1 MTSGF
6 TIQSPGS
13 ESLPNHQC
21 HGIEIP
27 ASTEKHTWTILLR
40 QDDKVCFSEGKL
52 KFALTLKVE
61 DDVKVDSSI
70 PQTADEDAEDE
81 VPETQEKEGPH
92 PSTRRTRPDNVKPP
106 KERTRVQ
113 VERSMQASSALRSTT
128 PVRTTQSGS
137 QMQVV
142 AETPAINRKLPPIPL
157 MEDSVPYDMADPKDL
172 VSTDVSTPS
181 AIKDSFAERSVD
193 APKPRAKMPSLE
205 LGSAATTASEVESEV
220 EVANENENENT
231 NANADDG
238 RNEGRV
244 EDDNENTMPSTTP
257 EEDNGVTDGTPMAA
271 SFTSA
276 SDGGAVQ
283 HTGDMEMED
292 ANSSA
297 NHSTTPRP
305 SADPSSNAGEDIDL
319 GEDTET
325 PKVNPKRELRARL
338 QPEVRIPAP
347 RGKKRASPEKSPQ
360 ASRPSKKSRKGKE
373 QDESQDSLASS
384 IRVRIDRTPASTIP
398 LPAKRS
404 TADISEKSTPAATQT
419 SSQSSRKPIKAS
431 SEATYRGKA
440 PRVAFSNTKTIERDT
455 PLKFLKRQGV
465 QIVDKVTEKGC
476 DVVCIGS
483 ASGALV
489 KSAKLLLGLAF
500 GKPIVS
506 DNWLNK
512 SVQTGKLLDTSS
524 FPPLNAPKEWEWGD
538 NEEDV
543 SETLDIDR
551 AELFKN
557 RTFFIT
563 PALKKEY
570 GSGYGDVEKI
580 LKAAGAKV
588 TSKAAREY
596 KHTENT
602 IILASEHGDLEAMT
616 LSGTDKDEERRQ
628 CYTKD
633 LISMSVLRG
642 FLDIENEEFKI
653 RLSGREKKGKGQAG
667 GRKRKSGS

>member
-6 TIQSPGS
+6 TIQSPGA
-13 ESLPNHQC
+13 ESLPNHRR

-40 QDDKVCFSEGKL
+40 QGDKVRFSEGKL

-92 PSTRRTRPDNVKPP
+92 TSTRRTRPDNVKPP
-106 KERTRVQ
+106 RERTRVQ

-231 NANADDG
+231 NANANDG
-238 RNEGRV
+238 RNKGRV
-244 EDDNENTMPSTTP
+244 EDENENTMPSTAP
-257 EEDNGVTDGTPMAA
+257 KEDN
-271 SFTSA
+271 
-276 SDGGAVQ
+276 
-283 HTGDMEMED
+283 
-292 ANSSA
+292 
-297 NHSTTPRP
+297 
-305 SADPSSNAGEDIDL
+305 
-319 GEDTET
+319 
-325 PKVNPKRELRARL
+325 
-338 QPEVRIPAP
+338 
-347 RGKKRASPEKSPQ
+347 
-360 ASRPSKKSRKGKE
+360 
-373 QDESQDSLASS
+373 
-384 IRVRIDRTPASTIP
+384 
-398 LPAKRS
+398 
-404 TADISEKSTPAATQT
+404 
-419 SSQSSRKPIKAS
+419 
-431 SEATYRGKA
+431 A

-557 RTFFIT
+557 RSFFIT

-588 TSKAAREY
+588 ISKAAREY